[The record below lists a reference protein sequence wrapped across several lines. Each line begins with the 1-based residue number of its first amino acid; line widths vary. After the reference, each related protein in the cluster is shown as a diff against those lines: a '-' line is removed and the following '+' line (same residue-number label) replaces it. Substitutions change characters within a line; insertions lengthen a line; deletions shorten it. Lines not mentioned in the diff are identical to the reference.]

1 MEDRI
6 EELEQRAPRD
16 LLSDRL
22 ITGFAWATIL
32 LTFIIFFAQF
42 RTPLWSAWDPPFFS
56 YVVAHVTATG
66 LVISVWFVDRRL
78 SPKRLLISL
87 VLVATFA
94 VAGYYLF
101 SHSTEMTFRSSF
113 GTKPDMIAG
122 MTLFAAIIFLAWAYW
137 GAIFPVLSF
146 FFIAYLFFSD
156 LLPGP
161 LEGPNFE
168 VQRIVTRI
176 THQMFSGVPNIGA
189 RFLWLL
195 LLWGMLMRTSGAG
208 VAIMGL
214 AKLLSKTGVAGGP
227 AIGAMV
233 ASAVTGS
240 FVGGGTSN
248 VAVTGPITIPAMK
261 KAGYT
266 AEQAAAVEAMA
277 SNASAIT
284 PPVLGTVAFVM
295 AEVTGVS
302 YIEIIVMSLV
312 PAALWFL
319 ASGIFIYAHAQKNR
333 DVIRSIHERE
343 VGEEVTPWHMYLRSV
358 LLLVAPVVIIVALV
372 MQGYT
377 LRMGT
382 VAAFTTTLVL
392 GVLLR
397 VETRWSA
404 WTQGMRQAAYYA
416 SSVTLILVVL
426 AIMADAISWTGLGGR
441 LGNIVESA
449 AHGQVLIAGVI
460 LIGFG
465 IILGAGL
472 PVLAIYFIIA
482 VTFAPVLS
490 RMGVDFRASHY
501 IAFYMGT
508 LGSIIPPIAAS
519 ALVAAAVAGT
529 RYWAVCKVLAKMSW
543 PMWIFPLLF
552 LAAPELLLLGDSSDA
567 MKALVITGSAAG
579 IVGVQ
584 TATAGW
590 LLRPMVPAIRL
601 VLYAN
606 FVMLVIGLRQD
617 SAVMMVIAVLVVAAA
632 AAITVVLHGREA
644 PKAVGPPVLSEPGG
658 SG

>member
-6 EELEQRAPRD
+6 EELEQLAPRGA
-16 LLSDRL
+16 LSDKL
-22 ITGFAWATIL
+22 ITGLAWATIT

-56 YVVAHVTATG
+56 YIVAHVAATG
-66 LVISVWFVDRRL
+66 LMISVWFVDRRL

-94 VAGYYLF
+94 GSGYYLF
-101 SHSTEMTFRSSF
+101 SSSTEMTFRSSF

-122 MTLFAAIIFLAWAYW
+122 MTLFAATIFLTWAYW

-146 FFIAYLFFSD
+146 FFIAYLFFAD

-161 LEGPNFE
+161 LEGPDFE

-266 AEQAAAVEAMA
+266 ADQAAAVEAMA

-319 ASGIFIYAHAQKNR
+319 ASGTFIYAHAQKNR

-343 VGEEVTPWHMYLRSV
+343 VGEDITPWHAYLRSV

-392 GVLLR
+392 GVVLR

-426 AIMADAISWTGLGGR
+426 AIMADAIAWTGLGGR

-529 RYWAVCKVLAKMSW
+529 RYWPVCIVLAKMSW

-567 MKALVITGSAAG
+567 MKALVITASAAG

-584 TATAGW
+584 TSTAGW
-590 LLRPMVPAIRL
+590 LLRPIVPAVRL
-601 VLYAN
+601 TLYAN
-606 FVMLVIGLRQD
+606 FVVLVIGLRQD
-617 SAVMMVIAVLVVAAA
+617 SAVMMMIAILVVAAA